1 MDDDE
6 APSAATLATLVRMSA
21 ITRRWVEASKF

>member
-21 ITRRWVEASKF
+21 ILGGGGFEIR